1 MPANPSEP
9 KKFDAVTIL
18 GLAVAVAIL
27 VLGQM
32 HMAKKHAQ
40 EVADAQRV
48 QEEQNESLRI
58 KAAQDKTKLAEQG
71 DGKTE
76 HPNSV
81 EAPKKA
87 VETPDIAVTA
97 KYLDLVFCAKGGA
110 LKHARL
116 VGVDEDAAKK
126 DGKGLDI
133 LAEIVPGKRTFGIP
147 QFEVNPPNGKNVILD
162 GKPVESLDDSIW
174 TPKDSGSFDANGI
187 RILAYEFVLPEYT
200 LTKTFTVSQN
210 ERFIRCDLKIENRS
224 EQDVKLRYVIYG
236 PQGILLDGPAQD
248 PKGGAGSRVTI
259 QGHIAAREAGSQGQ
273 SNAEPEVLQVNPEA
287 AKKSEDDGR
296 SLARNENLWASV
308 KNRFFM
314 AALVSLDPN
323 QLVKL
328 KALPIQNNDVST
340 DKRFEEPNIGLAGD
354 RRDLVLNKST
364 VRTDSYALYLGPADD
379 DHLNVTE
386 AVLKPL
392 MSPPSDYHLN
402 MSIQFF
408 DSFNWRWPRV
418 DWLARQ
424 MMWVFKGLHHLFG
437 NFGIAV
443 VLMTILI
450 KLCLHP
456 LQRKMMVSM
465 SKMQKLQPELNK
477 IKEKYKNATSNEAK
491 MKMTM
496 EQQDVMKKAGV
507 NPAAGCLPMF
517 VQIPVFSALYGIFNH
532 AFDMRGAEFLWI
544 KDLSQPDHLYS
555 MPGLAHVSS
564 WLPTSINLLPILYIV
579 LSVVQTRMQPQQQ
592 KSDDP
597 QQEMNRKMMMF
608 MPVFISLMF
617 YSMPAGLVLYFA
629 VSACWGMLES
639 WYIKK
644 FLIKD
649 SGTSQPPAG
658 TAKMT
663 AQLAR

>member
-58 KAAQDKTKLAEQG
+58 KATQDKVKLAGQG
-71 DGKTE
+71 DEKTE
-76 HPNSV
+76 HPNGV
-81 EAPKKA
+81 EAPKKT

-97 KYLDLVFCAKGGA
+97 KYLDLVFCSKGGA

-147 QFEVNPPNGKNVILD
+147 QFIVNE
-162 GKPVESLDDSIW
+162 KPVEPLDDSIW
-174 TPKDSGSFDANGI
+174 TPKDSGSFDAAGARTI
-187 RILAYEFVLPEYT
+187 AYELTIQNCV
-200 LTKTFTVSQN
+200 LTKTFTILQDA
-210 ERFIRCDLKIENRS
+210 RFVRCDLKVENRS
-224 EQDVKLRYVIYG
+224 EQDIKLLYNIYG
-236 PQGILLDGPAQD
+236 PQGILLDGPPQD

-259 QGHIAAREAGSQGQ
+259 QAHIAAREPGSQGQ
-273 SNAEPEVLQVNPEA
+273 SNAEPEVLQVGTEA
-287 AKKSEDDGR
+287 TKKSDDDSR
-296 SLARNENLWASV
+296 SLSRPENLWGSV

-314 AALVSLDPN
+314 AALVSLDPK
-323 QLVKL
+323 QLIKIV
-328 KALPIQNNDVST
+328 ATPIQNNET
-340 DKRFEEPNIGLAGD
+340 PADKRYEEPNIGMTGI
-354 RRDLVLNKST
+354 RRELILNKST
-364 VRTDSYALYLGPADD
+364 VKTDSYALYLGPADD
-379 DHLNVTE
+379 DHLDATE
-386 AVLKPL
+386 AALKPL
-392 MSPPSDYHLN
+392 MTPASDYHLK

-477 IKEKYKNATSNEAK
+477 IKEKYKNATTNEAK

-579 LSVVQTRMQPQQQ
+579 LSVVQTRLQPQQQ